1 MEATADNLLN
11 QISQVLIDK
20 LDTQSFDPKFLQ
32 KFFSTLGKKIKFTE
46 SSAIPQ
52 SQTAPSTASSEK
64 DNTTLTGQIKQAY
77 RDLIKDSTYIAEYKK
92 FAKQVFGKTLTLGPK
107 EEDKEEGR
115 KDLIKDEEK
124 PQEVILV
131 GFTESA
137 SRALKGKFSD
147 IFKGL
152 FDKLKFNFESPKGG
166 IGLLG
171 GGLALLLGGLA
182 ALVGGLMTDG
192 PFKGLLK
199 ILSKAGISGGIKLL
213 EIAAK
218 GFMASLKGVIQAPI
232 VILKNVAKSIG
243 KIFGANVYKAL
254 LKPLRG
260 LTGIFTKM
268 LGGLVK
274 LITPLLKRLPLI
286 GSIISFGFAYTRFKS
301 GDVVGGIIDILS
313 GIATMFPGIGTAIG
327 IGLDVLNAFLDVK
340 AGGASPGASEKK
352 TGLLKEWS
360 LGLGKLL
367 YTGIKYIPV
376 VGPLIQAIEDMINGK
391 WLDATYNLVRAIPGV
406 GSLIDIINWFTGGKT
421 EEGIKQGLSN
431 TGKSIQG
438 WLDWLKENIW
448 EKITGFVT
456 NIFDGVKDWW
466 NNLSWSPSTW
476 FGGTPEEIVSKENE
490 ASPSSQ
496 SKRRKSEP
504 ESESKIISK
513 PTEVKNITP
522 EEVVTEPTKIKTESS
537 PDLNSRGFAETE
549 TKRRRGKPMAEGGI
563 VTEPIEATVGE
574 AGPEAIIPLKTGGI
588 VTEST
593 VANIGEAGPEAVI
606 PLEKYFNIEGNSLN
620 NSTLESIASNTKDTN
635 SSLKML
641 GEALLGLVTVL
652 DKKMSNTGNTTVINT
667 PQGAKEIPSAAQ
679 VTNSNVDVIRGVRQQ
694 FRQMQFA

>member
-20 LDTQSFDPKFLQ
+20 LDKQSFDPKFLQ

-52 SQTAPSTASSEK
+52 SQTAPSNASSEK

-92 FAKQVFGKTLTLGPK
+92 FAKQVFGKNLTLEPK
-107 EEDKEEGR
+107 EEDKKEEGR

-171 GGLALLLGGLA
+171 GGLALLFGGLA

-218 GFMASLKGVIQAPI
+218 GFMTSLKGVIQAPI

-243 KIFGANVYKAL
+243 KIFGANAYKAL

-286 GSIISFGFAYTRFKS
+286 GTIISFGFAYTRFKS

-313 GIATMFPGIGTAIG
+313 GVATMFPGIGTAIG
-327 IGLDVLNAFLDVK
+327 IGLDVINAFLDVK
-340 AGGASPGASEKK
+340 AGGASPGASKKK

-391 WLDATYNLVRAIPGV
+391 WLDATYNLVRAIPGI
-406 GSLIDIINWFTGGKT
+406 GSLIDIINWFTGGQT

-431 TGKSIQG
+431 TGKNIQG
-438 WLDWLKENIW
+438 WLDWLKESIW

-456 NIFDGVKDWW
+456 KIFDGVKDWW
-466 NNLSWSPSTW
+466 NNLSWSSSTW

-490 ASPSSQ
+490 TTLLSR
-496 SKRRKSEP
+496 SKRRRS
-504 ESESKIISK
+504 
-513 PTEVKNITP
+513 
-522 EEVVTEPTKIKTESS
+522 
-537 PDLNSRGFAETE
+537 
-549 TKRRRGKPMAEGGI
+549 KPMAEGGI
-563 VTEPIEATVGE
+563 VTEPIEAMVGE
-574 AGPEAIIPLKTGGI
+574 AGPEAVIPLKTGGI